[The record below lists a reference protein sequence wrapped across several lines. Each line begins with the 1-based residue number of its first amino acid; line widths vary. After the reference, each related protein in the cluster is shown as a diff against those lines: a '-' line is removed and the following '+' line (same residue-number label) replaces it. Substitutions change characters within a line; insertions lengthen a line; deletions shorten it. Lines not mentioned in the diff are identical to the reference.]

1 MKTLLLVFLLVISPV
16 ASAHSALVLDITNDQ
31 IIYQEDVSL
40 QRPIASLT
48 KLMTALI
55 VVESNLDLDQ
65 RVKYRG
71 GIFKSKSVSRLE
83 LLESLLIRSDNAA
96 AEALAKSWPGGRSEF
111 ISQMNARA
119 EQLGMEYTDYFDPSG
134 LDNRNVST
142 AIDLSKLIIVC
153 SHYPLISNIS
163 STKYLTVERKY
174 RKKIKKVSVGNTNKL
189 LFEFDNIVLSKTGT
203 TTAAG
208 RCLALMVEKNNRRYA
223 IVILGERTVQDRED
237 KARNL
242 IFNYV
247 SADLNSQ
254 G

>member
-1 MKTLLLVFLLVISPV
+1 MKILLLVFLLIWSPIG
-16 ASAHSALVLDITNDQ
+16 SAHSSLVIDTTNDQ
-31 IIYQEDVSL
+31 IIYQEDVTL

-55 VVESNLDLDQ
+55 IVESDLDLDQ
-65 RVKYRG
+65 KVKYRG
-71 GIFKSKSVSRLE
+71 GIFRAKSVSRLE

-96 AEALAKSWPGGRSEF
+96 AEALARSWPGGRSEF
-111 ISQMNARA
+111 ISRMNLRA
-119 EQLGMEYTDYFDPSG
+119 EQLNMKYTTYFDPSG
-134 LDNRNVST
+134 LDDKNVST
-142 AIDLSKLIIVC
+142 ASDLSRLIFVC

-174 RKKIKKVSVGNTNKL
+174 RKKIKKISVGNTNKL

-208 RCLALMVEKNNRRYA
+208 RCLALIVEKNNRQYV
-223 IVILGERTVQDRED
+223 IVILGEKSPKDREN
-237 KARNL
+237 KARDL

-247 SADLNSQ
+247 SANATP
-254 G
+254 